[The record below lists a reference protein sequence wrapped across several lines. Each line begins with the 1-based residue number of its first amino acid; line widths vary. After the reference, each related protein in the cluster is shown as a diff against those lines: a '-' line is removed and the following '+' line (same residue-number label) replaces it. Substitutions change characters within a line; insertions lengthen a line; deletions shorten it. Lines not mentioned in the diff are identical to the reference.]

1 MITFILLATQLALA
15 STSDP
20 GLAHPDAAPTP
31 GGEVTVSMGL
41 GTLAVVD
48 FHSDRTDLTLEPAA
62 ELHGSWA
69 ITNGLR
75 IDAAA
80 GGTPGGFGKFE
91 KQQIDPFL
99 HLGARWVVARPG
111 GIGIAPFADV
121 TKTSVNS
128 GFASA
133 GVALEGGGERLRFDA
148 ALPLMVRTDTAS
160 RSGDVHLYGPLM
172 ALATTGELGLSWH
185 ATDHHGLRL
194 GLISIMPNLSWCWA
208 GGSWFGDVTVATL
221 PVSIDPLQVLAGAHV
236 GRKF

>member
-31 GGEVTVSMGL
+31 GGEVAVSVGL
-41 GTLAVVD
+41 GIEGLVD
-48 FHSDRTDLTLEPAA
+48 FHDDFTELRLDPTA
-62 ELHGSWA
+62 ELRASWA
-69 ITNGLR
+69 ITDGLR
-75 IDAAA
+75 VDAA
-80 GGTPGGFGKFE
+80 GGGRAGGMGKYGNPQPE
-91 KQQIDPFL
+91 PFL

-121 TKTSVNS
+121 TKTSINS

-133 GVALEGGGERLRFDA
+133 GVALEGGGEQLRVDA

-172 ALATTGELGLSWH
+172 ALATTGELGLSWR

-194 GLISIMPNLSWCWA
+194 GLISIMPNLGWCWA
-208 GGSWFGDVTVATL
+208 SEAWFGDVTITTL
-221 PVSIDPLQVLAGAHV
+221 PASIDPLQVLAGAHV